1 MQPSATFATA
11 NATVSDNLLRNGVIP
26 LNRDATTSISRAR
39 AIELWITIM
48 PFVIY
53 GSFFSKSLFI
63 PLTSLDIVK
72 YFTECA
78 SIRAW
83 ARSFNIIYLPISKT
97 ILKFQPIKRS
107 RIARGTK
114 QTPQKKI
121 GGETRRWRK
130 TGKTASTTRL
140 FVGGEKEGLGVFS
153 SVRNG
158 ASSVRREVN
167 ILSGEPRA
175 VISSILAREPG
186 RK

>member
-26 LNRDATTSISRAR
+26 LNRDATTSKSRAR

-83 ARSFNIIYLPISKT
+83 ARSFNIIYLPISRT

-114 QTPQKKI
+114 QTPPKKN
-121 GGETRRWRK
+121 RRRNAPMKKDRK
-130 TGKTASTTRL
+130 DRVYDV